1 MTGAGGRT
9 STADDRR
16 EAEAG
21 VTLVELLVAIVIM
34 GIAFVAILSA
44 IGTAIIVSDVHK
56 RQATAETVLQ
66 SWAETLKSAP
76 YQADP
81 GTAYNYG
88 TPGLGLPA
96 VSGYT
101 PAAPQ
106 VSCDGNLTT
115 NKFDSPGAPPCS
127 AAGLE
132 QITLTVTSARGVTKT
147 TSVLKRGT
155 S

>member
-1 MTGAGGRT
+1 MGGAGGRIV
-9 STADDRR
+9 TADHRDTH
-16 EAEAG
+16 EAG
-21 VTLVELLVAIVIM
+21 VTLVELLVAVVIM

-66 SWAETLKSAP
+66 SWAETLKSAA
-76 YQADP
+76 YQTNP
-81 GTAYNYG
+81 GTAYNA
-88 TPGLGLPA
+88 TQLGVTVPN
-96 VSGYT
+96 GYT
-101 PAAPQ
+101 AQAAQ

-115 NKFDSPGAPPCS
+115 NAFDSPGPPPCS
-127 AAGLE
+127 ASGLE
-132 QITLTVTSARGVTKT
+132 QITLTVTTARGVTKT

>member
-16 EAEAG
+16 RAEAG

-81 GTAYNYG
+81 GTSYNAAQ
-88 TPGLGLPA
+88 LGVSVP
-96 VSGYT
+96 SGYT
-101 PAAPQ
+101 AQAAQ

-115 NKFDSPGAPPCS
+115 NAFDSPGAPPCS

-132 QITLTVTSARGVTKT
+132 QIVLTVTSARGVTKT